1 MNSDVA
7 ASGGR
12 AAAVALTQLGLWRD
26 DAQVV
31 SLIVRKTFGAAAEV
45 GARITVAQLEELAS

>member
-12 AAAVALTQLGLWRD
+12 VAAVALTQLGLWRD
-26 DAQVV
+26 DAQAA
-31 SLIVRKTFGAAAEV
+31 SLIVRKLFGAAAEV
-45 GARITVAQLEELAS
+45 GARVTVAPLEELAS